1 MFIIF
6 YTGLIIF
13 YAGLIGAYFVYC
25 FQYDWKQTNIL
36 TIGILSLLGIIMWF
50 WVVFA

>member
-6 YTGLIIF
+6 YTALVT
-13 YAGLIGAYFVYC
+13 AYFVYYL
-25 FQYDWKQTNIL
+25 QYDWKQTNIL

-50 WVVFA
+50 YVILA